1 MHFHKLMKST
11 TDIGLSG
18 VCGGIAEFFGISS
31 IAVRL
36 IFLVLVF
43 VNPLAMLIIYCILAV
58 SLPNNDLN

>member
-43 VNPLAMLIIYCILAV
+43 VNPL
-58 SLPNNDLN
+58 